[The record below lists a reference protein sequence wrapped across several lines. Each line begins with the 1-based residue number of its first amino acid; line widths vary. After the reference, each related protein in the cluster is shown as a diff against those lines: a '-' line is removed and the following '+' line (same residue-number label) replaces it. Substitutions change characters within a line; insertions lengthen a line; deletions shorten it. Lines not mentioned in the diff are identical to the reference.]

1 VKESP
6 VVKACLQVLQLAGIF
21 AWRNNTGMLVVP
33 ARGSFARRC
42 IRYGYPG
49 SADIFAI
56 LPGGRFLAVECK
68 KPLGPR
74 GGANGSVQTDEQIAF
89 EKQIKASGG
98 EYVLARSGM
107 ELELQLRAWG
117 HWPNERNGAA

>member
-1 VKESP
+1 MKESP
-6 VVKACLQVLQLAGIF
+6 VVKACLQVLQLARIF
-21 AWRNNTGMLVVP
+21 AWRNNTGAFVIP
-33 ARGSFARRC
+33 AANTFARRC

-74 GGANGSVQTDEQIAF
+74 GGTGGSVQTDDQIAF
-89 EKQIKASGG
+89 ERAIKSAGG
-98 EYVLARSGM
+98 EYVLIRSGK

-117 HWPNERNGAA
+117 VLK

>member
-1 VKESP
+1 MKESP
-6 VVKACLQVLQLAGIF
+6 VVKACLQVLYLAGIF
-21 AWRNNTGMLVVP
+21 AWRNNTGAAP
-33 ARGSFARRC
+33 ASYKGRKRF

-74 GGANGSVQTDEQIAF
+74 GGANGSVQTEEQIEF
-89 EKQIKASGG
+89 ERRIKESGG
-98 EYVLARSGM
+98 EYVLARSGK
-107 ELELQLRAWG
+107 ELELQLKAWG
-117 HWPNERNGAA
+117 YWPNERIGAG